1 MTFVRN
7 ACDHGAPAPIH
18 QGLRGTMRTIES
30 PSAPLGP
37 LSQKL
42 LAFLE
47 TMEHLVAQAQPPTS
61 AEYWSPMTEFVAVSE
76 FQRLVPENAFSAPD
90 DSSDDGNAAWEH
102 TTMGWT
108 AYLAA
113 FNAWAESSPQY
124 ENVIWRMAE
133 FPDLVYLEVKEHHG
147 SGEREHVFHS
157 LSTYEFN
164 RDGKITS
171 IRVAPAARH
180 LVTAAT

>member
-1 MTFVRN
+1 
-7 ACDHGAPAPIH
+7 
-18 QGLRGTMRTIES
+18 MRTIES

-47 TMEHLVAQAQPPTS
+47 TMERLVAQAQPPTS
-61 AEYWSPMTEFVAVSE
+61 AEYWSPMADFVAVEE
-76 FQRLVPENAFSAPD
+76 FRRIVPENAFSSPGK
-90 DSSDDGNAAWEH
+90 STDDGNAPWEH
-102 TTMGWT
+102 TTMGWA
-108 AYLAA
+108 AYLDA
-113 FNAWAESSPQY
+113 FNTWAESSPQY

-147 SGEREHVFHS
+147 KHVFHS

-180 LVTAAT
+180 LVTASPA

>member
-1 MTFVRN
+1 M
-7 ACDHGAPAPIH
+7 
-18 QGLRGTMRTIES
+18 QTIES

-47 TMEHLVAQAQPPTS
+47 TMERLVSQAHAPTS
-61 AEYWSPMTEFVAVSE
+61 AEYWSPMGHFVAVDQ
-76 FQRLVPENAFSAPD
+76 FRRIVPENAFAAPGD
-90 DSSDDGNAAWEH
+90 PSDDGNAPWEH
-102 TTMGWT
+102 TTMGW
-108 AYLAA
+108 AEYLEA

-147 SGEREHVFHS
+147 KHVFHS

-180 LVTAAT
+180 LVTASSV